1 MSPEKKSV
9 VAADEIDLTELMVSI
24 IKFLNKNLVVFS
36 VFILLGIGFSI
47 LAYAISP
54 RVYESKMIL
63 QSDILTESYAER
75 ITESLD
81 RLIKEG
87 NSRVLSSR
95 LNISEDE
102 AEKINKIEIE
112 SVKQTTASKEKEE
125 SIFIITCEIK
135 DKSILPEL
143 QDGIIA
149 LLRNNEFVKIRVKQ
163 RETYYTSLIAKI
175 QEEIN
180 SLDSLKKR
188 LFQGKPVY
196 GKSAEMMLVEPT
208 SIYSKIIDLNKEQI
222 NYKNAL
228 ELVNSIQLV
237 EGFTAFEK
245 PAKPKLSIAL
255 ILGFVGG
262 VFLAFCFLGVKWGR
276 QVIKES

>member
-1 MSPEKKSV
+1 MSPEKKHV
-9 VAADEIDLTELMVSI
+9 GAADEIDLTELVVSI
-24 IKFLNKNLVVFS
+24 LKFLNKNFIVFS

-47 LAYAISP
+47 LAYALSP

-81 RLIKEG
+81 RLIKE
-87 NSRVLSSR
+87 NNRQVLSAR
-95 LNISEDE
+95 LNITEVE

-112 SVKQTTASKEKEE
+112 SIKQSTGSKEKEE

-135 DKSILPEL
+135 DKSILSKL
-143 QDGIIA
+143 QAGIIA

-163 RETYYTSLIAKI
+163 REIYYTSLIAKI

-208 SIYSKIIDLNKEQI
+208 SIYSKIIELNKEQI

-245 PAKPKLSIAL
+245 PAKPKLSVSL

-276 QVIKES
+276 LVIKES

>member
-1 MSPEKKSV
+1 MNQEKK
-9 VAADEIDLTELMVSI
+9 VAVSSDEIDIRVLIISI
-24 IKFLNKNLVVFS
+24 LKFLHKNFVVLS
-36 VFILLGIGFSI
+36 VFAVLGVGTAIAI
-47 LAYAISP
+47 YALSKK
-54 RVYESKMIL
+54 VYESKMIL

-81 RLIKEG
+81 RLIKED
-87 NSRVLSSR
+87 NMQVLSVR
-95 LNISEDE
+95 LNITEEE
-102 AEKINKIEIE
+102 AANINKIEIE

-135 DKSILPEL
+135 DKSILPKL
-143 QDGIIA
+143 QDGIIS

-163 RETYYTSLIAKI
+163 RETYYTNLIAKI

-237 EGFTAFEK
+237 EGFIAFQK

-255 ILGFVGG
+255 IGGFVGG
-262 VFLAFCFLGVKWGR
+262 MLLAFCFLAARWAR
-276 QVIKES
+276 QTIKES

>member
-1 MSPEKKSV
+1 MSEKKPAVS
-9 VAADEIDLTELMVSI
+9 ADEIDLIELVVSI
-24 IKFLNKNLVVFS
+24 LKFLNKNFIVFS
-36 VFILLGIGFSI
+36 GFILLGLGLSIGMYSI
-47 LAYAISP
+47 ST

-81 RLIKEG
+81 RLIKEE
-87 NSRVLSSR
+87 NRKMLSTR
-95 LNISEDE
+95 LNITEEE
-102 AEKINKIEIE
+102 AQKISKIEIE
-112 SVKQTTASKEKEE
+112 SVKQTSTSKEKDE

-135 DKSILPEL
+135 EKSILPKL

-180 SLDSLKKR
+180 SLDSLKQR
-188 LFQGKPVY
+188 LFQGKPIY

-208 SIYSKIIDLNKEQI
+208 SIYSKIIDLSKEQI

-245 PAKPKLSIAL
+245 PAKPKLSISL
-255 ILGFVGG
+255 IIGFAGG
-262 VFLAFCFLGVKWGR
+262 LFLAFCFIGVKWVR
-276 QVIKES
+276 QVIKE